1 MNYGLATP
9 WALALLPL
17 ALVPLLRHG
26 QQAVSYSSLA
36 MLPRDPVSALIDG
49 LLRMVAAACV
59 LALVLGICGLFRAAT
74 TVERIGQG
82 AQSVM
87 LLDSSGSMDTPFVTG
102 NDHRSR
108 VSKWGTYTSKCQIAR
123 RMLAEFAAQR
133 PQDMFALFVFS
144 GNPIP
149 VLSLTDKQ
157 SAIQAAIAAGSI
169 ERGLA
174 STDLGTGLI
183 RSLEYFKDKPFTGSR
198 VVMLVSDGA
207 ATLTVPVQDEIRN
220 LLRKYRVSLYWFY
233 LRGQFAPGLETAM
246 SADTASQ
253 IAPEQL
259 VHHFFST
266 MGLPYRA
273 YSAENPNALREAIA
287 EVSKLQNLPIRYQ
300 DVIPR
305 RDLSARCFGVALALM
320 AVLLAAKLSEVTAW
334 R

>member
-1 MNYGLATP
+1 MVGLAAP
-9 WALALLPL
+9 WGLVLLPL
-17 ALVPLLRHG
+17 ALLPFMRHG
-26 QQAVSYSSLA
+26 QHAVAYPSLA
-36 MLPRDPVSALIDG
+36 MLPADG
-49 LLRMVAAACV
+49 LSNVVDGVLRVVAAACIV
-59 LALVLGICGLFRAAT
+59 ALVLGVSGLFRAAES
-74 TVERIGQG
+74 VERIGRG
-82 AQSVM
+82 AHTVM

-102 NDHRSR
+102 NEHRSR
-108 VSKWGTYTSKCQIAR
+108 VSKWGTYTSKGQVAR

-149 VLSLTDKQ
+149 VLALTDKQ
-157 SAIQAAIAAGSI
+157 NAIQAAIAAGAI

-207 ATLTVPVQDEIRN
+207 ATLTIPVQDEIRN

-233 LRGQFAPGLETAM
+233 LRAQFSPGLDTEM
-246 SADTASQ
+246 SSDTARQ

-259 VHHFFST
+259 VHQFFAGT
-266 MGLPYRA
+266 GLPYRA

-287 EVSKLQNLPIRYQ
+287 QVNKLQNLPIRYQ

-305 RDLSARCFGVALALM
+305 RDLSGRCYALALGLLT
-320 AVLLAAKLSEVTAW
+320 VLLAARFGEVQRW

>member
-17 ALVPLLRHG
+17 ALLPLLRHG
-26 QQAVSYSSLA
+26 QQTLGYSSLA
-36 MLPRDPVSALIDG
+36 MLPRDGLSDLVDG
-49 LLRMVAAACV
+49 LVRVVAMAAVIAMVF
-59 LALVLGICGLFRAAT
+59 GIGGLFRAAES
-74 TVERIGQG
+74 VERIGQG
-82 AQSVM
+82 AQTVM
-87 LLDSSGSMDTPFVTG
+87 LLDSSGSMDTAYATG
-102 NDHRSR
+102 TANTSR
-108 VSKWGTYTSKCQIAR
+108 AAVWGTYLSKGQVAR
-123 RMLAEFAAQR
+123 RMLAEYAAQR

-149 VLSLTDKQ
+149 VLSLTEKQ
-157 SAIQAAIAAGSI
+157 SAIQAAIAAGGI

-183 RSLEYFKDKPFTGSR
+183 RSLEYFKDQPFTGSR

-207 ATLTVPVQDEIRN
+207 ASLTIPVQDEIRN

-233 LRGQFAPGLETAM
+233 LRAQFSPGLDTKM
-246 SADTASQ
+246 SSDTASQ

-259 VHHFFST
+259 VHKFFAGT
-266 MGLPYRA
+266 GVPYRA

-287 EVSKLQNLPIRYQ
+287 EVNKLQNLPIRYQ

-320 AVLLAAKLSEVTAW
+320 AVLLAAKCTELERW
-334 R
+334 H

>member
-1 MNYGLATP
+1 VNYGLATP

-17 ALVPLLRHG
+17 ALLPLLRHG
-26 QQAVSYSSLA
+26 QQTLSYSSLA
-36 MLPRDPVSALIDG
+36 MLPRDGLSDLVDG
-49 LLRMVAAACV
+49 LVRVVAMAAVIAMVF
-59 LALVLGICGLFRAAT
+59 GIGGLFRAAES
-74 TVERIGQG
+74 VERIGQG
-82 AQSVM
+82 AQTVM
-87 LLDSSGSMDTPFVTG
+87 LLDSSGSMDTAYATG
-102 NDHRSR
+102 TANTSR
-108 VSKWGTYTSKCQIAR
+108 AAVWGTYLSKGQVAR
-123 RMLAEFAAQR
+123 RMLAEYAAQR

-149 VLSLTDKQ
+149 VLSLTEKQ
-157 SAIQAAIAAGSI
+157 SAIQAAIAAGGI

-183 RSLEYFKDKPFTGSR
+183 RSLEYFKDQPFTGSR

-207 ATLTVPVQDEIRN
+207 ASLTIPVQDEIRN

-233 LRGQFAPGLETAM
+233 LRAQFSPGLDTKM
-246 SADTASQ
+246 SSDTASQ

-259 VHHFFST
+259 VHKFFAGT
-266 MGLPYRA
+266 GVPYRA

-287 EVSKLQNLPIRYQ
+287 EVNKLQNLPIRYQ

-320 AVLLAAKLSEVTAW
+320 AVLLAAKCTELERW
-334 R
+334 H

>member
-1 MNYGLATP
+1 MNYGLTAP

-17 ALVPLLRHG
+17 AVLPLLRHG
-26 QQAVSYSSLA
+26 QQVLAYSSLA
-36 MLPRDPVSALIDG
+36 MLPRDRLSDVVDI
-49 LLRMVAAACV
+49 LLRVAAMGAV
-59 LALVLGICGLFRAAT
+59 VAMVLGIAGLFRAAE

-82 AQSVM
+82 AQTVM
-87 LLDSSGSMDTPFVTG
+87 LLDSSGSMDTAYATG
-102 NDHRSR
+102 TANTSR
-108 VSKWGTYTSKCQIAR
+108 GAVWGTYLSKGQVAR
-123 RMLAEFAAQR
+123 RMLADYVAKR

-149 VLSLTDKQ
+149 VLSLTAKQ
-157 SAIQAAIAAGSI
+157 DAIQAAIAAGGI

-183 RSLEYFKDKPFTGSR
+183 RSLEYFKDQPFTGSR

-207 ATLTVPVQDEIRN
+207 ASLTVPVQDEIRN

-233 LRGQFAPGLETAM
+233 LRAQFSPGLDTEL

-259 VHHFFST
+259 VHKFFADT
-266 MGLPYRA
+266 GVPYRA

-287 EVSKLQNLPIRYQ
+287 EVDKLQNLPIRYQ
-300 DVIPR
+300 DVVPR
-305 RDLSARCFGVALALM
+305 RDLSARCFGVALALVL
-320 AVLLAAKLSEVTAW
+320 ALLAAKLAEVQRW
-334 R
+334 H

>member
-1 MNYGLATP
+1 MMYGIATP
-9 WALALLPL
+9 WALLLLPL
-17 ALVPLLRHG
+17 AVLPLLRHG
-26 QQAVSYSSLA
+26 QHAVTYSSLA
-36 MLPRDPVSALIDG
+36 MLPRDGLSDVMDG
-49 LLRMVAAACV
+49 VLRLLAAACMAAMV
-59 LALVLGICGLFRAAT
+59 FGIGGLFRAAES
-74 TVERIGQG
+74 VERIGQG
-82 AQSVM
+82 AQTVM

-102 NDHRSR
+102 NEHRSR
-108 VSKWGTYTSKCQIAR
+108 VSKWGTYTSKGQIAR
-123 RMLAEFAAQR
+123 RMLAEFAAHR

-149 VLSLTDKQ
+149 VLSLTEKQ
-157 SAIQAAIAAGSI
+157 SAIQAAIAAGAI

-233 LRGQFAPGLETAM
+233 LRGQFSPGLETEM
-246 SADTASQ
+246 SADTARQ

-259 VHHFFST
+259 VHTFFSG

-273 YSAENPNALREAIA
+273 YSAENPHALREAIA
-287 EVSKLQNLPIRYQ
+287 EVNTLQNLPIRYQ
-300 DVIPR
+300 DLIPR
-305 RDLSARCFGVALALM
+305 RDLSGHCFALAL
-320 AVLLAAKLSEVTAW
+320 ALLLVLLAAKLGELRRW